1 MHRGRHRWAGRLRS
15 NRAAATDRPPGDR
28 GRQPAAPPPKRLG
41 VTHWSS
47 RLLASRLGIDHTTV
61 AKAWREYGIAPWR
74 EGTFKF
80 STGPELVAKVVDMGG
95 LYLARP
101 ENAVVL
107 CVDEK
112 SHIQAL

>member
-1 MHRGRHRWAGRLRS
+1 M
-15 NRAAATDRPPGDR
+15 
-28 GRQPAAPPPKRLG
+28 
-41 VTHWSS
+41 
-47 RLLASRLGIDHTTV
+47 